1 MNDKSYKE
9 KVGSLKI
16 SGDVITSIAKTAAE
30 EIDGVISVG
39 SKKGGIL
46 KAIEKFTKKSVSV
59 SFTEESAVIDI
70 YITVSYGAKIT
81 QVGPKVQESVK
92 DSVQNMT
99 SISVDKVN
107 VYIASV
113 EGINN

>member
-16 SGDVITSIAKTAAE
+16 SGEVITSIAKTAAL

-39 SKKGGIL
+39 SNREGLMKTIDKY
-46 KAIEKFTKKSVSV
+46 TKKSVSV
-59 SFTEESAVIDI
+59 NFTEESVVIEI
-70 YITVSYGAKIT
+70 HITVGYGAKIT
-81 QVGPKVQESVK
+81 QIGPKVQESVK

-107 VYIASV
+107 VYIAGV
-113 EGINN
+113 ENINK